1 MSKVEHDLRHKALL
15 AALMG
20 NHSNLNADAIV
31 ERAKLFE
38 QYLLNGEIGPKPL
51 DTSIDGQL
59 TRAFS
64 SLGASV
70 DDISGL

>member
-38 QYLLNGEIGPKPL
+38 QYLLNGEIGPRPL

-59 TRAFS
+59 TRAFTQ
-64 SLGASV
+64 LGASV
-70 DDISGL
+70 DDTSGL